1 MQEHDGAYSSSFHY
15 KKVRVDLHEKVRSE
29 HKLAGDQGTRHSTA
43 GLRQAQA

>member
-1 MQEHDGAYSSSFHY
+1 MRVTVPVFI

-29 HKLAGDQGTRHSTA
+29 HKLAGDQGMRHSTA